1 MTLNE
6 LDRLTYQE
14 ILNRYAE
21 SHEKATVMDFH
32 HQLKSAILD
41 AYEEGLV
48 TKDPTRRAVI
58 KGKQPT
64 PKKENIS
71 TNLNLSYLFESLN

>member
-1 MTLNE
+1 
-6 LDRLTYQE
+6 
-14 ILNRYAE
+14 
-21 SHEKATVMDFH
+21 MDFH